1 MKMVTKTLN
10 TYEIVAY
17 DLVDDRLAGVPE
29 VAMVARTLYT
39 TTGITKSVARAALAR
54 EVGHPL
60 PKGLAVR
67 WEAVGSVTYGMPLD
81 FYLENAE
88 VINVNAP
95 EQ

>member
-17 DLVDDRLAGVPE
+17 DLVDDRVAGLPE
-29 VAMVARTLYT
+29 VAMVARTLCT

-60 PKGLAVR
+60 PKGVAVR
-67 WEAVGSVTYGMPLD
+67 WEPVGSVTYGMPLD
-81 FYLENAE
+81 FYLEHAE
-88 VINVNAP
+88 VISSKDP
-95 EQ
+95 E